1 MIVVAFVAL
10 YLLDLKGNKDRETK
24 EEGAGEQEYSR
35 RNAVCD
41 KQHTFKRIKKICYN
55 NSPTPKNDHKQLECL
70 LPSGTHTCDH
80 QALCAAFQ
88 QHILAGLPPT
98 FDPHQFAYR

>member
-24 EEGAGEQEYSR
+24 EECEGEQEYSR

-55 NSPTPKNDHKQLECL
+55 NSPTQKKTISSLNVYCPA
-70 LPSGTHTCDH
+70 
-80 QALCAAFQ
+80 ALTPVITKRFVR
-88 QHILAGLPPT
+88 LSSST
-98 FDPHQFAYR
+98 S